1 MADLSFLQ
9 ETTTLAVVDRQIES
23 RRVKPRRYL
32 GMSELGHNCSRY
44 LWLKVHKAPPEKFTA
59 RMLRLFDMG
68 HLIEKRVIRD
78 LKKAGFHVSGTQAKF
93 KDLNGELKGHC
104 DGIIEGLPE
113 SKKPHILEI
122 KSANGK
128 NFKEFVKEGIAGHS
142 LGSKYLSQVQLY
154 MHYAKLDRALFI
166 VECKE
171 TSARHQERIR
181 YDKTEALKLV
191 EKAKA
196 IIEAKTPPRGISDR
210 PDWFA
215 CKFCYLNNE
224 EWCRREWRIE
234 GGTPF

>member
-1 MADLSFLQ
+1 MADLTFLS
-9 ETTTLAVVDRQIES
+9 EATTLAAVDRHIEA

-32 GMSELGHNCSRY
+32 GMSELGDECSRR
-44 LWLKVHKAPPEKFTA
+44 LWLKFHKAPPEKFSA
-59 RMLRLFDMG
+59 RILRLFDMG
-68 HLIEKRVIRD
+68 NLIEKRVIRD
-78 LKKAGFHVSGTQAKF
+78 LKKAGFQVTGTQAKF
-93 KDLNGELKGHC
+93 KDGKLQGHC
-104 DGIIEGLPE
+104 DGIVEGLPE

-128 NFKEFVKEGIAGHS
+128 SFKEFEKKGVVGHS
-142 LGSKYLSQVQLY
+142 LGSKYGSQLQLY

-171 TSARHQERIR
+171 TSARYQERIR

-191 EKAKA
+191 EKANA

-210 PDWFA
+210 PDWFL
-215 CKFCYLNNE
+215 CRNCYLNTN